1 MTKQLDIDFTN
12 AVNNADKTNKKNKKN
27 TDITTNTDNDN
38 QTLLFLYS
46 HYKQA
51 TIGDCNISKPIFYDI
66 KGNYKYTAW
75 YKLKGMDEKTAK
87 KKYIKKIKELDL

>member
-12 AVNNADKTNKKNKKN
+12 AVNNANNKNN
-27 TDITTNTDNDN
+27 NNTSTDITDKNN

-87 KKYIKKIKELDL
+87 KKYIKKIKALDL